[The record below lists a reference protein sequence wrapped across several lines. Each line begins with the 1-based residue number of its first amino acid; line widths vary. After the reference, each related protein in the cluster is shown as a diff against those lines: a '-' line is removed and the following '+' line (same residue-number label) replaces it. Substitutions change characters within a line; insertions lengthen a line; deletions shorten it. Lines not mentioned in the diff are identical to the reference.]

1 MKTIRSN
8 CFETNS
14 SSTHSVTIDN
24 SSETTHLSKIKNK
37 KIKCSDFGWEY
48 EKFNDFETK
57 ASYFWT
63 LVNQNED
70 IPNLR
75 EYLEKIA
82 EEYKFILVKPKNDSY
97 SCVDHGT
104 EHYENFIKKYPKL
117 KTKKGLAK
125 FLFNKNSWIFLGNDN
140 SDPQD
145 LNFYLTPDEA
155 KNCKQKI
162 VVGNHS
168 KVIKNG
174 SSVNVIEQM
183 IIDTVHAY
191 LAPSFRN
198 SNNFIDIINV
208 SNGIVTVGET
218 KYDYQLRK
226 TVVVKEFDVEYKIEP
241 NE

>member
-37 KIKCSDFGWEY
+37 KIKCAEFGWEY

-63 LVNQNED
+63 LVNQDED

-75 EYLEKIA
+75 EYLDEIA
-82 EEYKFILVKPKNDSY
+82 EEYGFILVKPREDSY
-97 SCVDHGT
+97 VDHGT
-104 EHYENFIKKYPKL
+104 EHYENFIEKYPKL

-140 SDPQD
+140 SETYD
-145 LNFYLTPDEA
+145 LNFHLTPNEA
-155 KNCKQKI
+155 KGCKEKV
-162 VVGNHS
+162 VVGNQF
-168 KVIKNG
+168 KLIKNG
-174 SSVNVIEQM
+174 SNKEHIHQAVF
-183 IIDTVHAY
+183 DTVYAY
-191 LAPSFRN
+191 VSSAYKHSQN
-198 SNNFIDIINV
+198 YIDIVNI
-208 SNGIVTVGET
+208 SNGNATVNET
-218 KYDYQLRK
+218 KYDYALRK
-226 TVVVKEFDVEYKIEP
+226 TVVVKEFEVEYKIES